1 MGAACNLRLSITITT
16 SASVRQQKSQLGHRT
31 AQLSLLSIGLAPQLE
46 PKPKSRSESV
56 EELYAKYGTST
67 SMGLT
72 YLQGGTTFACPFARV
87 HSLYSGYIGYQV
99 WKLALSRP
107 ALKE

>member
-16 SASVRQQKSQLGHRT
+16 SAAVRQQKSQLGHLI
-31 AQLSLLSIGLAPQLE
+31 AQLGLLSIGLASQLE
-46 PKPKSRSESV
+46 PKPNSRSESV
-56 EELYAKYGTST
+56 GELYAKYGTSA

-87 HSLYSGYIGYQV
+87 HSLYSGYIGYQA
-99 WKLALSRP
+99 WKLARLRL
-107 ALKE
+107 AFKQ